1 MKQIT
6 KLVLLILGVLAIL
19 IICFFTISPRTTTTL
34 ISTSTFKDYDKTD
47 TSEQGYIYGA
57 YEGKEGLYV
66 LLAVVSEK
74 EFKKLD
80 KDLDIQNAKT
90 NFNFNHTLYL
100 LPYQTN
106 ELGISSGDVIE
117 IYSSRSK
124 VKNDSSA
131 VRATRFDLVEEIIEE
146 KK

>member
-1 MKQIT
+1 MKQIA
-6 KLVLLILGVLAIL
+6 KLFLLILGIF

-34 ISTSTFKDYDKTD
+34 ISTATFEDYNETD
-47 TSEQGYIYGA
+47 TSEQGYIYGT
-57 YEGKEGLYV
+57 YEGKEGLYI

-80 KDLDIQNAKT
+80 KGLDIQNTKT
-90 NFNFNHTLYL
+90 NFDFKHTLYL
-100 LPYQTN
+100 LPYQTD
-106 ELGISSGDVIE
+106 ETGLSSGDVIE

-124 VKNDSSA
+124 DKNDSSA
-131 VRATRFDLVEEIIEE
+131 VQATRFVIVEETIEE